1 MELSQIIGVDAVRA
15 PLKAT
20 SKKRLLQDLADMA
33 ESVYRL
39 DPAAVYKALMDREAL
54 GPTGVGRGVAI
65 PHARFPGVPQVVGLF
80 GRLEKP
86 VDFEAI
92 DRQPVDLVFVLLAPE
107 SAGADHLKALAR
119 VSRTLRSDAVC
130 AKLRSTFDPSAL
142 YAILT
147 DSRHEPAPGGGAGLG
162 PGVSPGRPAW
172 AWA

>member
-1 MELSQIIGVDAVRA
+1 MELSEIIGVEGVRA

-39 DPAAVYKALMDREAL
+39 PSATVYKALMDREAL

-65 PHARFPGVPQVVGLF
+65 PHARFPGVEHVTGLF
-80 GRLEKP
+80 VRLEKP

-92 DRQPVDLVFVLLAPE
+92 DRQPVDLVFALFAPE
-107 SAGADHLKALAR
+107 SAGAEHLKALAR
-119 VSRTLRSDAVC
+119 VSRTLRGDPVC

-147 DSRHEPAPGGGAGLG
+147 DGKAEQAA
-162 PGVSPGRPAW
+162 
-172 AWA
+172 